1 MTRLLVVLA
10 AAAALLAAAAAH
22 EHHGEAPTCSSG
34 GGRVLAEFRPGEVTV
49 DGHSDDWDSVEAS
62 EFALLPALDPDEDKV
77 YSGGKVAIKAVHDG
91 VNVFFML
98 QVDGAYAYSKGKSNK
113 CPSVS
118 LMFQVGDKATY
129 YNMGGCKDMRGSCT
143 SKSCRGHEVDIM
155 HFEIGNAIPG
165 RLYGGNHIDNAVG
178 NGGDRF
184 GHLVDV
190 YAWNPHCRYLDG
202 VGPKENNSNAQNDW
216 HGTWWHSSLTVH
228 SGFVDDDNPYGKQDE
243 KGTYYFEFS
252 RPLRTM
258 DQFQQDAQFTIG
270 QPSNMAVA
278 FWYPTDG
285 KEWSDSEH
293 YSASCNWLI
302 LDIQPSSEAAYY
314 RLAPNRS
321 WDAATAFALL
331 LSVVAIC
338 LSIFVG
344 YRVSKNRST
353 AQFTPLEQIQ
363 FAEERH

>member
-1 MTRLLVVLA
+1 
-10 AAAALLAAAAAH
+10 
-22 EHHGEAPTCSSG
+22 
-34 GGRVLAEFRPGEVTV
+34 
-49 DGHSDDWDSVEAS
+49 
-62 EFALLPALDPDEDKV
+62 
-77 YSGGKVAIKAVHDG
+77 
-91 VNVFFML
+91 
-98 QVDGAYAYSKGKSNK
+98 
-113 CPSVS
+113 
-118 LMFQVGDKATY
+118 
-129 YNMGGCKDMRGSCT
+129 MGGCKDMRGSCT

-314 RLAPNRS
+314 RPAPNRS